1 VLVDEPMMERADQE
15 EVIEVGAAPV
25 PPPHD
30 VVGLGECSRSAP
42 RESTL
47 AVAEADLA
55 EHPRRRFAG
64 GTAETKHVP
73 GPILEHALNPSV
85 TEEAPDR
92 LRVDDRASID
102 LAAAD
107 AALEP
112 VELRVDDHGGA
123 ILVGV
128 ARDPGRAQGHER
140 VGPSGRREGA
150 APLIGH
156 RRDPI
161 GRTFE
166 RSNHD
171 RTLGGRD
178 RSASRSSS
186 MDARL
191 ARSAR
196 WRTVAQETRFAH
208 EI

>member
-1 VLVDEPMMERADQE
+1 MDESMMERAYEQE
-15 EVIEVGAAPV
+15 VAQVGAAPV

-30 VVGLGECSRSAP
+30 VVGLGESSRSAP
-42 RESTL
+42 GEPTL
-47 AVAEADLA
+47 TIVVADLT

-64 GTAETKHVP
+64 DTGEPKHVP

-92 LRVDDRASID
+92 LRVDDPASID

-128 ARDPGRAQGHER
+128 ACDPGRAQSHER
-140 VGPSGRREGA
+140 VGSPGRREGA
-150 APLIGH
+150 VHLVGH
-156 RRDPI
+156 RGNRI
-161 GRTFE
+161 GRTLE

-171 RTLGGRD
+171 RALRCRELGFEPEP
-178 RSASRSSS
+178 AS
-186 MDARL
+186 
-191 ARSAR
+191 
-196 WRTVAQETRFAH
+196 VVKVPP
-208 EI
+208 